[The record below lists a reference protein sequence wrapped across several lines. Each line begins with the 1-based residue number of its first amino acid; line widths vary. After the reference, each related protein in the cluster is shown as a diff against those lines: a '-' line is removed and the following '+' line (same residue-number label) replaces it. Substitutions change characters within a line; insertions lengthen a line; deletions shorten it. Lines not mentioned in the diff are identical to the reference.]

1 MAAASVTGTGVGSAD
16 GSNKGSEHTTIGVG
30 HLIGTRVVAAGRK
43 TLAAGVG
50 TVTFPAPLAGSQSN
64 YVVMTQAFNSTTE
77 GRATALTD
85 NSDGDFASFTL
96 AGGTTDVVHWTI
108 VKIGFDG

>member
-1 MAAASVTGTGVGSAD
+1 MAAASVTGTGVGSAN
-16 GSNKGSEHTTIGVG
+16 GANKGSEYMTLGVG

-50 TVTFPAPLAGSQSN
+50 TVTFPVPLTGSQSN

-77 GRATALTD
+77 ARATAVTD
-85 NSDGDFASFTL
+85 DADSNFASFTL
-96 AGGTTDVVHWTI
+96 AGGTTDVVHWTV